1 MNSDR
6 TRRSRLSRAL
16 PMAFGLALTV
26 ISLPPAAAAQNEKD
40 DEALVQMLMADPK
53 ALADALKHCQPDALS
68 EDRDCHAAQV
78 ARNRQFFGTGTV
90 PYTPRPV
97 DPFATNPTLTP
108 TPRKP

>member
-6 TRRSRLSRAL
+6 NRQSRSRAL
-16 PMAFGLALTV
+16 LLPLGLALAV

-40 DEALVQMLMADPK
+40 DEALVQTLMADPT
-53 ALADALKHCQPDALS
+53 ALADALKHCQRDALA
-68 EDRDCHAAQV
+68 EDRECHAAQI
-78 ARNRQFFGTGTV
+78 ARNRQFFGNGTV

-97 DPFATNPTLTP
+97 DPFPTNPTLTP

>member
-6 TRRSRLSRAL
+6 SRQSRPSRAL
-16 PMAFGLALTV
+16 PLAFALALTV
-26 ISLPPAAAAQNEKD
+26 ITLPPMALAQNEKD
-40 DEALVQMLMADPK
+40 DDALVQKLMADPK
-53 ALADALKHCQPDALS
+53 ALADALKHCQPDALA
-68 EDRDCHAAQV
+68 EDRECHAAQV

-97 DPFATNPTLTP
+97 DPFPTNPTLTP